1 MHFVDVAGI
10 SRVKV
15 VPASRIESVVRAGVG
30 WSSVWAVVTVD
41 EHFALEPPFGTPA
54 GDDRLV
60 PDTACMRSLG
70 SMPGWSW
77 VPASLFTQEL
87 VPLETCPRGAL
98 VRAAAALAARGLS
111 VQATLEVEM
120 TLLRDGVPA
129 TPGPGYSV
137 RSLLAIEPFVSDLA
151 AELDHVGIPVEQ
163 MHPEYSPG
171 QFEVSTGPCAPLEA
185 ADRLLLLRFVT
196 RAVAA
201 RYGLD
206 VSFAPVVFAGG
217 LGNGNH
223 LHLSLWRDGVNL
235 MANGT
240 DQAGMHPEAT
250 TFVAGILAE
259 LPALMAVI
267 APSIP
272 SYLRLVP
279 GHWSGAYTAWG
290 VENREAA
297 LRFIPGT
304 LTSRGR
310 SANVELKTVDGAANP
325 YLAIAAALVA
335 GLAGVDRAAPLP
347 AATSEDPTTLDATA
361 LLARAIRR
369 LPTTLGEAIQPFAA
383 SDVLRAGLG
392 ERLHASILAV
402 RRKEWVDH
410 GALDEES
417 LVAMHRFLY

>member
-15 VPASRIESVVRAGVG
+15 VPASRIESVVRSGVG

-41 EHFALEPPFGTPA
+41 EHFALEPPFDTPA

-60 PDTACMRSLG
+60 PDATSMRSLG
-70 SMPGWSW
+70 CLPGWSW
-77 VPASLFTQEL
+77 APASLYDQQLE
-87 VPLETCPRGAL
+87 PLATCPRGA
-98 VRAAAALAARGLS
+98 VTRATEALAATGLA
-111 VQATLEVEM
+111 VLATFEVEM
-120 TLLRDGVPA
+120 TLLRDGAPA

-137 RSLLAIEPFVSDLA
+137 RSLVAIEPFVSDLA
-151 AELDHVGIPVEQ
+151 AELEHVGIPVEQ
-163 MHPEYSPG
+163 LHPEYSPG
-171 QFEVSTGPCAPLEA
+171 QFEVSTGPCSPLEA

-201 RYGLD
+201 RHGLD
-206 VSFAPVVFAGG
+206 VSFAPVAFAGG

-235 MANGT
+235 MADGA
-240 DQAGMHPEAT
+240 DAAGMHPDGAA
-250 TFVAGILAE
+250 FVAGLLAE

-304 LTSRGR
+304 VTSRAR

-335 GLAGVDRAAPLP
+335 GAAGVARKLALP
-347 AATSEDPTTLDATA
+347 EATSEDPATLDAATV
-361 LLARAIRR
+361 LARAIRR
-369 LPTTLGEAIQPFAA
+369 LPATLGEAIEPFAM
-383 SDVLRAGLG
+383 SETLRAGLG
-392 ERLHASILAV
+392 PLLHASIAAV
-402 RRKEWVDH
+402 RRKEWADH
-410 GALDEES
+410 GADDEET
-417 LVAMHRFLY
+417 LVALHRFLY